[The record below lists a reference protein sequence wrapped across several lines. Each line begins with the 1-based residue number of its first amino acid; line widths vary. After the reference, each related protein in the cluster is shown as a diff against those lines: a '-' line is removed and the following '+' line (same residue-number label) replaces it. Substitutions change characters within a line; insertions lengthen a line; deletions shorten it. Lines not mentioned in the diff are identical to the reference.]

1 MDKVETEIIDGVD
14 GADSLRART
23 LEVLDASVAFRFFSV
38 PAHHLT
44 PQSQQVASD
53 ELLEPE
59 LPYVHEAI
67 EKALTG
73 AEYRDMRARD
83 RLLSVLGPDQPER
96 NGPPGEGYGN
106 SAVFAQ
112 PPQDLPA
119 LLRLADQLDM
129 LAEQE
134 TGEQAL
140 VWKCADCSTRYAVP
154 VALVRR
160 VAIRCERCGHPV
172 ELHTELSLGEESLL
186 DPSRV
191 AVNKVR
197 RELAGFFR
205 DAMAR
210 GWPVMVAA
218 TERS

>member
-1 MDKVETEIIDGVD
+1 MDKVETEIIDGVE
-14 GADSLRART
+14 SLQLRT
-23 LEVLDASVAFRFFSV
+23 LQVLDPSVAFRFFAV
-38 PAHHLT
+38 PTHHLT
-44 PQSQQVASD
+44 PDSRPIASD

-83 RLLSVLGPDQPER
+83 RMLSVLGPDQSDR
-96 NGPPGEGYGN
+96 HGAPGEGYSA
-106 SAVFAQ
+106 SAVFAH

-134 TGEQAL
+134 TGERAL
-140 VWKCADCSTRYAVP
+140 VWKCSDCSTRYAVP

-160 VAIRCERCGHPV
+160 VAIRCERCGHAV
-172 ELHTELSLGEESLL
+172 ELHSESSIGEESLL
-186 DPSRV
+186 DPTRIS
-191 AVNKVR
+191 VNKVR
-197 RELAGFFR
+197 RELASFFR